1 MLSCGTPNAYF
12 YKFHCGGLFALI
24 KEYST
29 QQNNCYVRSEAGLH
43 DSLLIRERF
52 DLASSQAIAILV
64 TSFVNDV
71 SISDSVTP
79 SFATSCSLSTAVF
92 WTTTSS
98 SSGSRAVIPFVLLE
112 ELTCRSCFRVF
123 YLCTPRRRR

>member
-12 YKFHCGGLFALI
+12 YKFQCGGLFALI

-43 DSLLIRERF
+43 DSMLIRERF

-71 SISDSVTP
+71 SVSDSDDV
-79 SFATSCSLSTAVF
+79 
-92 WTTTSS
+92 
-98 SSGSRAVIPFVLLE
+98 
-112 ELTCRSCFRVF
+112 
-123 YLCTPRRRR
+123 